1 MKIKN
6 AAKFLAVAVVASLAL
21 SAFATETQWWSE
33 DFDAAGLDM
42 ITLTGLTYSAEGQWT
57 TGETDESAI
66 VVEDENGYLKLD
78 TQGSDLTWT
87 PVPLQEAA
95 AQVLVD
101 AKIFLVGSET
111 PPAPTSFDNDTENP
125 VQTAVYLRT
134 DIDEAGDIENTVL
147 CAYVNDPFEG
157 NVWVELEGEDLEM
170 ENEEWYDIRI
180 ELTYSGAGSP
190 KVRFIVNETV
200 MSLNG
205 GTQQEFDIANGSDF
219 LQSAAKKVNSVS
231 FRGTG
236 GVDNFVGTIVE
247 TEMAASV
254 DFSWAT
260 FTADG
265 EDEDAYIKGTPTA
278 VGSVGSPWTIL
289 FEEEGSDYSDLA
301 AVVVIANEGTVT
313 NVYKASFN
321 EEWILD
327 SPLVFN
333 DGVDAISLTITP
345 QEGDTDYVVWG
356 YYGIEPDFEGSE
368 PGPEEPEDPAAPTI
382 GGGLGAGEAALA
394 FEDVEDDEYFVVQFA
409 APEAGVTYSLESTTD
424 IGNPS
429 WAAETDPL
437 ASMTSAQAEETI
449 TLKAPTDGATKK
461 FFRVKAVTAEVN

>member
-1 MKIKN
+1 MKIRN

-33 DFDAAGLDM
+33 DFDTVADM
-42 ITLTGLTYSAEGQWT
+42 TTLTGEMYTATAGGQWT
-57 TGETDESAI
+57 TGETDESSI
-66 VVEDENGYLKLD
+66 EDGYLKLD

-87 PVPLQEAA
+87 PDPLQDPAD
-95 AQVLVD
+95 QVLVD
-101 AKIFLVGSET
+101 ADIFLVGSET
-111 PPAPTSFDNDTENP
+111 PPAPSSFDNIAESP

-134 DIDEAGDIENTVL
+134 DIDEEGDVTNTVL
-147 CAYVNDPFEG
+147 CAYVNDDEA
-157 NVWVELEGEDLEM
+157 NVWVELDGVGMD
-170 ENEEWYDIRI
+170 NEEWYNIRI
-180 ELTYSGAGSP
+180 ELTYGGANP
-190 KVRFIVNETV
+190 KVRFIVDETV
-200 MSLNG
+200 MSLKG
-205 GTQQEFDIANGSDF
+205 GTQQEFDVANYIAFAQVDA
-219 LQSAAKKVNSVS
+219 QKVNSVS

-236 GVDNFVGTIVE
+236 KVDNFVGTVVE

-265 EDEDAYIKGTPTA
+265 EDEMAYVQGTPSA

-289 FEEEGSDYSDLA
+289 FEEIGSDISFLE

-313 NVYKASFN
+313 NVYNATYDDG
-321 EEWILD
+321 WTLD
-327 SPLVFN
+327 SPLVFD

-345 QEGDTDYVVWG
+345 QGDDTDYVVWG
-356 YYGIEPDFEGSE
+356 YYGIEPDFESSE
-368 PGPEEPEDPAAPTI
+368 PEPEDPAAPTI

>member
-1 MKIKN
+1 MKIRN
-6 AAKFLAVAVVASLAL
+6 AAKFLAVAVVASLAM
-21 SAFATETQWWSE
+21 SAFATGTQWWSE
-33 DFDAAGLDM
+33 DFDTVADM
-42 ITLTGLTYSAEGQWT
+42 TTLTGLTYSADGQWT

-66 VVEDENGYLKLD
+66 EDGYLKLD

-87 PVPLQEAA
+87 PVPLQDPAD
-95 AQVLVD
+95 QVLVD

-111 PPAPTSFDNDTENP
+111 PPAPSSFDNVAESP

-134 DIDEAGDIENTVL
+134 DIDEEGDVENTVL

-170 ENEEWYDIRI
+170 ENENWYDIRI
-180 ELTYSGAGSP
+180 ELTYSETGSP
-190 KVRFIVNETV
+190 KVRFIVDDTV
-200 MSLNG
+200 MTLKG
-205 GTQQEFDIANGSDF
+205 DTQEQFDIANGSDF
-219 LQSAAKKVNSVS
+219 LQSASKKVNSVS

-236 GVDNFVGTIVE
+236 KVDNFVGTVVE
-247 TEMAASV
+247 AGTTASV

-260 FTADG
+260 YTADG
-265 EDEDAYIKGTPTA
+265 EDSMAEVTGGVPSAI
-278 VGSVGSPWTIL
+278 GSVGAPWTII
-289 FEEEGSDYSDLA
+289 FKETGSDSSYLK
-301 AVVVIANEGTVT
+301 AVAVIANDGTVT
-313 NVYKASFN
+313 NVYSASFDV
-321 EEWILD
+321 EWTLE
-327 SPLVFN
+327 SPLVYDDEEF
-333 DGVDAISLTITP
+333 GISLTITP
-345 QEGDTDYVVWG
+345 QEDDTDYVVWG
-356 YYGIEPDFEGSE
+356 YYGIEPDFESSE
-368 PGPEEPEDPAAPTI
+368 PEPEDPAAPTI